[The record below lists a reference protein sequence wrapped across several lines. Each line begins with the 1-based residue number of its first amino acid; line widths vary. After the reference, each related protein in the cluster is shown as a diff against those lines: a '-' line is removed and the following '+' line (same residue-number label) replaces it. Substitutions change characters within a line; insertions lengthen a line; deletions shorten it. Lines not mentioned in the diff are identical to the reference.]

1 MERENF
7 LYEEFDIL
15 RKYGQI
21 SEISNFIKQGLSKRI
36 ELREYQ
42 KEAFENFITYF
53 ENEKLNKN
61 KQIHTLFHM
70 ATGSGKTVIMAG
82 LILYLYEKGYR
93 NFLFFVNQTN
103 ILEKTKDNFINVLS
117 NKYLFNEDLNYL
129 GEKVKINVVDN
140 FQRDIFKNNN
150 INICFTT
157 IQKLHSNLFE
167 NKENA
172 MTGDD
177 FENNKVVFISDESHH
192 LNGFTKNKNK
202 NKDKTKS
209 KKDSKKDEQKH
220 WETSIMNVFY
230 SNKKNIL
237 LEFTATLDLDEKVEK
252 KYRDKI
258 IYNYPLKNFRESG
271 YTKDFVNFSIN
282 ADTWKRTLIAL
293 ILSEY
298 RRFLFSDCGQ
308 NIKPVIMLKSK
319 VIKES
324 RSFYDKFFEKINKLD
339 SSDFENLPKEDKYLK
354 KALDYFRDKDKNK
367 TFEFLKESI
376 RDSFVEGKA
385 IIING
390 NEDNNVE
397 KQLLLNSLED
407 KKNNKRIIF
416 AVDMLNEGWDVLNL
430 FDIVRLYDTRSS
442 ASYTIKEAQLIGRGA
457 RYCPFLVNEEQEKF
471 KRKYD
476 FDLDNKYRILETML
490 FHSIDDS
497 KYISELKKALIEIG
511 LQEKD
516 MIERKYI
523 LKDEFKNTDFYNHG
537 YVFSNSRI
545 EKTRENIYEIE
556 EDLKYKVFY
565 PKIKNKN
572 AKIENLIGN
581 KNEKISDDIEIKKIK
596 LSEIDYNIL
605 SGSAIYF
612 NELKFNI
619 LKEKYPN
626 LKSLKEFL
634 SGENYLGNI
643 AIEFKYAKGSEITGK
658 DIYRELKQEV
668 FPVICKHINEIKT
681 EYEGREEFKPYEI
694 KNIIKDKTIYLSS
707 VNNEGKGESQIE
719 TSNNELKLDLSM
731 ENWYVYNDNYGTTEE
746 KKFVKYFKN
755 EIKPKL
761 DEKNFEYYVI
771 RNERFSELALY
782 SFDKGERFEPD
793 YLLFIK
799 NKNNDNKS
807 EEYQIYAEPKGEQ
820 LLLVDKWKEDFLIKI
835 EEKQKT
841 MKNNHKIIGLPFF
854 NGKGTKLK
862 EFSEVINKFLD
873 KI

>member
-1 MERENF
+1 MERF
-7 LYEEFDIL
+7 LYEKLDVS
-15 RKYGQI
+15 R
-21 SEISNFIKQGLSKRI
+21 EIGAIKEIPNFLKQGLSKRI

-103 ILEKTKDNFINVLS
+103 ILEKTKDNFVNTLS
-117 NKYLFNEDLNYL
+117 GKYLFDEELNYL

-140 FQRDIFKNNN
+140 FQRDVFENNN

-157 IQKLHSNLFE
+157 IQKLHLDLFE

-192 LNGFTKNKNK
+192 VNTFTKNK
-202 NKDKTKS
+202 TKEE
-209 KKDSKKDEQKH
+209 KEIQNN
-220 WETSIMNVFY
+220 WETSIMNAFY
-230 SNKKNIL
+230 SNKNSIL
-237 LEFTATLDLDEKVEK
+237 LEFTATADLKDKNVEE

-282 ADTWKRTLIAL
+282 TDTWKRTLIAL

-324 RSFYDKFFEKINKLD
+324 RSFYDEFFKKINKLD
-339 SSDFENLPKEDKYLK
+339 NSDFENLPKEDKYLQ

-376 RDSFVEGKA
+376 RESFVEEKA

-476 FDLDNKYRILETML
+476 FDLDNKYRILETMF

-523 LKDEFKNTDFYNHG
+523 LKDKFKNTDFYNHG

-565 PKIKNKN
+565 PKIKSKN
-572 AKIENLIGN
+572 VKIENLIDN
-581 KNEKISDDIEIKKIK
+581 KNEKISDNIEIKKIK

-605 SGSAIYF
+605 SGTAIYF
-612 NELKFNI
+612 NELKFNF

-626 LKSLKEFL
+626 LKTLKEFL
-634 SGENYLGNI
+634 TGENYLGNI
-643 AIEFKYAKGSEITGK
+643 GIEFKYVKGSEITGK

-668 FPVICKHINEIKT
+668 FPAICKHINEIKI

-694 KNIIKDKTIYLSS
+694 KNVIKDKTIYLSS

-799 NKNNDNKS
+799 NKNDDRS

-873 KI
+873 QI

>member
-1 MERENF
+1 MERF
-7 LYEEFDIL
+7 LYEKLDVS
-15 RKYGQI
+15 R
-21 SEISNFIKQGLSKRI
+21 EIGAIKEIPNFLKQGLSKRI

-117 NKYLFNEDLNYL
+117 NKYLFDEDLNYF
-129 GEKVKINVVDN
+129 GEKVKINTVDN
-140 FQRDIFKNNN
+140 FQRNVFENNN

-157 IQKLHSNLFE
+157 IQKLHLDLFE

-172 MTGDD
+172 MTKND
-177 FENNKVVFISDESHH
+177 FESNKVVFISDESHH
-192 LNGFTKNKNK
+192 INTFTKK
-202 NKDKTKS
+202 KTKEEKEIQNS
-209 KKDSKKDEQKH
+209 
-220 WETSIMNVFY
+220 WETSITNAFN
-230 SNKKNIL
+230 SNENSVL
-237 LEFTATLDLDEKVEK
+237 LEFTATADLKDKNVEE

-282 ADTWKRTLIAL
+282 TDTWKRTLIAL

-324 RSFYDKFFEKINKLD
+324 RSFYDEFFEKINKLD

-376 RDSFVEGKA
+376 RDSFVEEKA

-471 KRKYD
+471 KRKFD
-476 FDLDNKYRILETML
+476 FDLDNKYRILETMF

-511 LQEKD
+511 LQEKN

-523 LKDEFKNTDFYNHG
+523 LKAEFKNTDFYNHG

-556 EDLKYKVFY
+556 EDLKYKTFY
-565 PKIKNKN
+565 PKTKNKN
-572 AKIENLIGN
+572 AKTENLIDD
-581 KNEKISDDIEIKKIK
+581 KNEKNFDNIEIKKIK
-596 LSEIDYNIL
+596 LNEIDYNIL
-605 SGSAIYF
+605 SGTVIYF
-612 NELKFNI
+612 NELKFNF

-626 LKSLKEFL
+626 LKTLKEFL
-634 SGENYLGNI
+634 TGENYLGNI
-643 AIEFKYAKGSEITGK
+643 GIEFKYVKGSEIKGK

-668 FPVICKHINEIKT
+668 FPAICKHINEIKT

-771 RNERFSELALY
+771 RNERFSEFALY

-854 NGKGTKLK
+854 NGKGIKLK
-862 EFSEVINKFLD
+862 EFSEAINRFLD

>member
-1 MERENF
+1 MERF
-7 LYEEFDIL
+7 LYEKLDVS
-15 RKYGQI
+15 R
-21 SEISNFIKQGLSKRI
+21 EIGATKEITNFLKQGLSKRI

-82 LILYLYEKGYR
+82 LILYLDEKGYR

-103 ILEKTKDNFINVLS
+103 ILEKTKDNFINILS
-117 NKYLFNEDLNYL
+117 SKYLFDEDLNYF
-129 GEKVKINVVDN
+129 GEKVKINAVDN
-140 FQRDIFKNNN
+140 FQRNVFENNN

-157 IQKLHSNLFE
+157 IQKLHDLFKNKE
-167 NKENA
+167 KENA
-172 MTGDD
+172 MTKND
-177 FENNKVVFISDESHH
+177 FESNKVVFISDESHH
-192 LNGFTKNKNK
+192 INTFTKK
-202 NKDKTKS
+202 KTKEEKEIQNS
-209 KKDSKKDEQKH
+209 
-220 WETSIMNVFY
+220 WETSIMNAFN
-230 SNKKNIL
+230 SNENSIL
-237 LEFTATLDLDEKVEK
+237 LEFTATADLKDKNVEE

-282 ADTWKRTLIAL
+282 TDTWKRTLIAL

-324 RSFYDKFFEKINKLD
+324 RSFYDEFFEKINKLD

-376 RDSFVEGKA
+376 RDSFVEEKA

-476 FDLDNKYRILETML
+476 FDLDNKYRILETMF

-511 LQEKD
+511 LQEKN

-523 LKDEFKNTDFYNHG
+523 LKAEFKNTDFYNHG

-545 EKTRENIYEIE
+545 EKNRKNIYEIE
-556 EDLKYKVFY
+556 ENLKYKVFY

-581 KNEKISDDIEIKKIK
+581 KNEKIFDGIEIKKIK
-596 LSEIDYNIL
+596 LSEIDYSIL
-605 SGSAIYF
+605 SGTAIYF
-612 NELKFNI
+612 KELKFNV

-626 LKSLKEFL
+626 LKTLKEFL
-634 SGENYLGNI
+634 TAENYLGNV
-643 AIEFKYAKGSEITGK
+643 AIEFKYTKGSEITGK

-668 FPVICKHINEIKT
+668 FPAICKHINEIKT
-681 EYEGREEFKPYEI
+681 EYEGREEFEPYKI
-694 KNIIKDKTIYLSS
+694 KDVVKDKTIYLSS
-707 VNNEGKGESQIE
+707 ISNDGKGESQIK
-719 TSNNELKLDLSM
+719 TSSSEFKLDLSA
-731 ENWYVYNDNYGTTEE
+731 EDWYVYDDNYGTTEE
-746 KKFVKYFKN
+746 KSFIKYFKT

-761 DEKNFEYYVI
+761 DKKNLEYYVI
-771 RNERFSELALY
+771 RNERFSELAIY

-799 NKNNDNKS
+799 NKNDDKS

-820 LLLVDKWKEDFLIKI
+820 LLLKDKWKEDFLIKI
-835 EEKQKT
+835 EKKQKT
-841 MKNNHKIIGLPFF
+841 TKNNHKIIGLPFF

-873 KI
+873 RI

>member
-1 MERENF
+1 MERF
-7 LYEEFDIL
+7 LYEKLDL
-15 RKYGQI
+15 SR
-21 SEISNFIKQGLSKRI
+21 EIGATKEITNFLKQGLSKRI

-103 ILEKTKDNFINVLS
+103 ILEKTKDNFINILS
-117 NKYLFNEDLNYL
+117 SKYLFDEDLNYF
-129 GEKVKINVVDN
+129 GEKVKINAVDN
-140 FQRDIFKNNN
+140 FQRNVFENNN

-157 IQKLHSNLFE
+157 IQKLHDLFKNKE
-167 NKENA
+167 KENA
-172 MTGDD
+172 MTKND
-177 FENNKVVFISDESHH
+177 FESNKVVFISDESHH
-192 LNGFTKNKNK
+192 INTFTKK
-202 NKDKTKS
+202 KTKEEKEIQNS
-209 KKDSKKDEQKH
+209 
-220 WETSIMNVFY
+220 WETSIMNAFN
-230 SNKKNIL
+230 SNENSIL
-237 LEFTATLDLDEKVEK
+237 LEFTATADLKDKNVEE

-282 ADTWKRTLIAL
+282 TDTWKRTLIAL

-324 RSFYDKFFEKINKLD
+324 RSFYDEFFEKINKLD

-376 RDSFVEGKA
+376 RDSFVEEKA

-476 FDLDNKYRILETML
+476 FDLDNKYRILETMF

-511 LQEKD
+511 LQEKN

-523 LKDEFKNTDFYNHG
+523 LKAEFKNTDFYNHG

-545 EKTRENIYEIE
+545 EKNRKNIYEIE
-556 EDLKYKVFY
+556 ENLKYKVFY

-581 KNEKISDDIEIKKIK
+581 KNEKIFDGIEIKKIK
-596 LSEIDYNIL
+596 LSEIDYSIL
-605 SGSAIYF
+605 SGTAIYF
-612 NELKFNI
+612 KELKFNV

-626 LKSLKEFL
+626 LKTLKEFL
-634 SGENYLGNI
+634 TAENYLGNV
-643 AIEFKYAKGSEITGK
+643 AIEFKYTKGSEITGK

-668 FPVICKHINEIKT
+668 FPAICKHINEIKT
-681 EYEGREEFKPYEI
+681 EYEGREEFEPYKI
-694 KNIIKDKTIYLSS
+694 KDVVKDKTIYLSS
-707 VNNEGKGESQIE
+707 ISNDGKGESQIK
-719 TSNNELKLDLSM
+719 TSSSEFKLDLSA
-731 ENWYVYNDNYGTTEE
+731 EDWYVYDDNYGTTEE
-746 KKFVKYFKN
+746 KSFIKYFKT

-761 DEKNFEYYVI
+761 DKKNLEYYVI
-771 RNERFSELALY
+771 RNERFSELAIY

-799 NKNNDNKS
+799 NKNDDKS

-820 LLLVDKWKEDFLIKI
+820 LLLKDKWKEDFLIKI
-835 EEKQKT
+835 EKKQKT
-841 MKNNHKIIGLPFF
+841 TKNNHKIIGLPFF

-873 KI
+873 RI

>member
-21 SEISNFIKQGLSKRI
+21 SKLSNFIKQGLSKKI

-82 LILYLYEKGYR
+82 IILYLYEKGYR

-117 NKYLFNEDLNYL
+117 NKYLFNEDLNYF

-157 IQKLHSNLFE
+157 IQKLHLDLFE

-172 MTGDD
+172 MTKND
-177 FENNKVVFISDESHH
+177 FESNKVVFISDESHH
-192 LNGFTKNKNK
+192 INTFTKK
-202 NKDKTKS
+202 KTKEEKEIQNS
-209 KKDSKKDEQKH
+209 
-220 WETSIMNVFY
+220 WETSITNAFN
-230 SNKKNIL
+230 SNENSVL
-237 LEFTATLDLDEKVEK
+237 LEFTATADLKDKNVEE

-282 ADTWKRTLIAL
+282 TDTWKRTLIAL

-324 RSFYDKFFEKINKLD
+324 RSFYDEFFEKINKLD

-376 RDSFVEGKA
+376 RDSFVEEKA

-476 FDLDNKYRILETML
+476 FDLDNKYRILETMF

-511 LQEKD
+511 LQEKN

-523 LKDEFKNTDFYNHG
+523 LKDKFKNTDFYNHG
-537 YVFSNSRI
+537 YIFSNSRI

-556 EDLKYKVFY
+556 EDFKYKTFY

-572 AKIENLIGN
+572 AKTENLIDN
-581 KNEKISDDIEIKKIK
+581 KNEKNFDNIEIKKIK
-596 LSEIDYNIL
+596 LNEIDYNIL
-605 SGSAIYF
+605 SGSVIYF

-626 LKSLKEFL
+626 LKTLKEFL
-634 SGENYLGNI
+634 TAENYLGNV
-643 AIEFKYAKGSEITGK
+643 AIEFKYTKGSEITGK

-668 FPVICKHINEIKT
+668 FPAICKHINEIKT
-681 EYEGREEFKPYEI
+681 EYEGREEFEPYKI
-694 KNIIKDKTIYLSS
+694 KDVIKDKRIYLSRIS
-707 VNNEGKGESQIE
+707 SDGKGESQIK
-719 TSNNELKLDLSM
+719 TSSSEFKLDLSV
-731 ENWYVYNDNYGTTEE
+731 EDWYVYDDNYGTTEE
-746 KKFVKYFKN
+746 KSFIKYFKT

-761 DEKNFEYYVI
+761 DKKNLEYYVI
-771 RNERFSELALY
+771 RNERFSELAIY
-782 SFDKGERFEPD
+782 SFDEGKRFEPD

-799 NKNNDNKS
+799 NKNNDDKS

-820 LLLVDKWKEDFLIKI
+820 LLVEDEWKEGFLLEI
-835 EEKQKT
+835 EGKQKT
-841 MKNNHKIIGLPFF
+841 AKNNHKIIGWPFF
-854 NGKGTKLK
+854 NRKGTKLK
-862 EFSEVINKFLD
+862 EFSEAVNKLLE

>member
-15 RKYGQI
+15 RKYRQI

-157 IQKLHSNLFE
+157 IQKLHLDLFE

-192 LNGFTKNKNK
+192 VNTFTKK
-202 NKDKTKS
+202 KTKEE
-209 KKDSKKDEQKH
+209 KEIQKS
-220 WETSIMNVFY
+220 WETSIMNAFY
-230 SNKKNIL
+230 SNKNSIL
-237 LEFTATLDLDEKVEK
+237 LEFTATADLKDKNVEE

-282 ADTWKRTLIAL
+282 TDTWKRTLIAL

-298 RRFLFSDCGQ
+298 RKFLFSDCGQ

-324 RSFYDKFFEKINKLD
+324 RSFYDEFFEKINKLD
-339 SSDFENLPKEDKYLK
+339 NSDFENLPKEDKYLK

-376 RDSFVEGKA
+376 RDSFVEEKA

-407 KKNNKRIIF
+407 KKNNKRLIF

-442 ASYTIKEAQLIGRGA
+442 TSYTIKEAQLIGRGA

-476 FDLDNKYRILETML
+476 FDLDNKYRILEIMF

-511 LQEKD
+511 LQEKN

-523 LKDEFKNTDFYNHG
+523 LKAEFKNTDFYNHG

-556 EDLKYKVFY
+556 EDLKYKTFY
-565 PKIKNKN
+565 PKTKNKN
-572 AKIENLIGN
+572 AKTENLIDD
-581 KNEKISDDIEIKKIK
+581 KNEKNFDNIEIKKIK
-596 LSEIDYNIL
+596 LNEIDYNIL
-605 SGSAIYF
+605 SGTVIYF
-612 NELKFNI
+612 NELKFNF

-626 LKSLKEFL
+626 LKTLKEFL
-634 SGENYLGNI
+634 TGENYLGNI
-643 AIEFKYAKGSEITGK
+643 GIEFKYVKGSEIKGK

-668 FPVICKHINEIKT
+668 FPAICKHINEIKT
-681 EYEGREEFKPYEI
+681 EYEGREEFEPYKI
-694 KNIIKDKTIYLSS
+694 KDVIKDKRIYLSRIRS
-707 VNNEGKGESQIE
+707 DRKGESQIK
-719 TSNNELKLDLSM
+719 TSSSEFKLDLSV
-731 ENWYVYNDNYGTTEE
+731 EDWYVYDDNYGTTEE
-746 KKFVKYFKN
+746 KLFVKYFKN

-761 DEKNFEYYVI
+761 DEKNLEYYVI
-771 RNERFSELALY
+771 RNERFSELAIY
-782 SFDKGERFEPD
+782 SFDKGKRFEPD

-799 NKNNDNKS
+799 NKTLDESKNK
-807 EEYQIYAEPKGEQ
+807 EYQIYAEPKGKQ
-820 LLLVDKWKEDFLIKI
+820 LLVEDEWKESFLLEI
-835 EEKQKT
+835 EGKQKIA
-841 MKNNHKIIGLPFF
+841 KKNHKIIGLPFF

-862 EFSEVINKFLD
+862 EFSEAVNKLL
-873 KI
+873 KEI

>member
-1 MERENF
+1 MERF
-7 LYEEFDIL
+7 LYEKLDVS
-15 RKYGQI
+15 R
-21 SEISNFIKQGLSKRI
+21 EIGAIKEIPNFLKQGLSKRI

-61 KQIHTLFHM
+61 KQVHTLFHM

-157 IQKLHSNLFE
+157 IQKLHLDLFE

-192 LNGFTKNKNK
+192 VNTFTKK
-202 NKDKTKS
+202 KTKEEKEIQNS
-209 KKDSKKDEQKH
+209 
-220 WETSIMNVFY
+220 WETSITNAFY
-230 SNKKNIL
+230 SNENSIL
-237 LEFTATLDLDEKVEK
+237 LEFTATADLKDKNVEE

-282 ADTWKRTLIAL
+282 TDTWKRTLIAL

-298 RRFLFSDCGQ
+298 RKFLFSDCGQ

-324 RSFYDKFFEKINKLD
+324 RSFYDEFFEKINKLD
-339 SSDFENLPKEDKYLK
+339 NSDFENLPKEDKYLK

-376 RDSFVEGKA
+376 RDSFVEEKA

-634 SGENYLGNI
+634 SGENYLGNV

-668 FPVICKHINEIKT
+668 FPAICKHINEIKT

-771 RNERFSELALY
+771 RNERFSEFALY

-862 EFSEVINKFLD
+862 EFSEVINYFLD
-873 KI
+873 

>member
-1 MERENF
+1 MERF
-7 LYEEFDIL
+7 LYEKLDVS
-15 RKYGQI
+15 R
-21 SEISNFIKQGLSKRI
+21 EIGAIKEIPNFLKQGLSKRI

-61 KQIHTLFHM
+61 KQVHTLFHM

-157 IQKLHSNLFE
+157 IQKLHLDLFE

-192 LNGFTKNKNK
+192 VNTFTKK
-202 NKDKTKS
+202 KTKEE
-209 KKDSKKDEQKH
+209 KKIQKS
-220 WETSIMNVFY
+220 WETSIMNAFY
-230 SNKKNIL
+230 SNKNNIL
-237 LEFTATLDLDEKVEK
+237 LEFTATADLKDKNVEE

-282 ADTWKRTLIAL
+282 TDTWKRTLIAL

-324 RSFYDKFFEKINKLD
+324 RSFYDEFFEKINKLD
-339 SSDFENLPKEDKYLK
+339 NSDFENLPKEDKYLK

-367 TFEFLKESI
+367 IFEFLKESI
-376 RDSFVEGKA
+376 RDSFVEEKA

-497 KYISELKKALIEIG
+497 KYISELKKVLIEIG

-581 KNEKISDDIEIKKIK
+581 KNEKISDGIEIKKIK

-605 SGSAIYF
+605 SGTAIYF
-612 NELKFNI
+612 KELKFNV

-626 LKSLKEFL
+626 LKTLKEFL
-634 SGENYLGNI
+634 TAENYLGNA
-643 AIEFKYAKGSEITGK
+643 AIEFKYTKGSEITGK

-668 FPVICKHINEIKT
+668 FPAICNHINEIKT
-681 EYEGREEFKPYEI
+681 EYEGREEFEPYKI
-694 KNIIKDKTIYLSS
+694 KDVIKDKTIYLSS
-707 VNNEGKGESQIE
+707 ISNDGKGESQIKISSSE
-719 TSNNELKLDLSM
+719 FKLDLSV
-731 ENWYVYNDNYGTTEE
+731 EDWYVYDDNYGTTEE
-746 KKFVKYFKN
+746 KSFIKYFKT

-761 DEKNFEYYVI
+761 DKKNLEYYVI

-799 NKNNDNKS
+799 NKNDDKS

-820 LLLVDKWKEDFLIKI
+820 LLLKDKWKEDFLIKI
-835 EEKQKT
+835 EKKQKT
-841 MKNNHKIIGLPFF
+841 TKNNHKIIGLPFF

-873 KI
+873 RI

>member
-1 MERENF
+1 MERF
-7 LYEEFDIL
+7 LYEKLDVS
-15 RKYGQI
+15 R
-21 SEISNFIKQGLSKRI
+21 EIGAIKEIPNFLKQGLSKRI

-129 GEKVKINVVDN
+129 GEKVKINAVDN

-157 IQKLHSNLFE
+157 IQKLHLDLFE

-192 LNGFTKNKNK
+192 VNTFTKK
-202 NKDKTKS
+202 KTKEEKEIQNS
-209 KKDSKKDEQKH
+209 
-220 WETSIMNVFY
+220 WETSITNAFY
-230 SNKKNIL
+230 SNENSIL
-237 LEFTATLDLDEKVEK
+237 LEFTATADLKDKNVEE

-282 ADTWKRTLIAL
+282 TDTWKRTLIAL

-298 RRFLFSDCGQ
+298 RKFLFSDCGK

-324 RSFYDKFFEKINKLD
+324 RSFYDEFFEKINKLD
-339 SSDFENLPKEDKYLK
+339 NSDFENLPKEDKYLK

-376 RDSFVEGKA
+376 RDSFVEEKA

-634 SGENYLGNI
+634 SGENYLGNV

-820 LLLVDKWKEDFLIKI
+820 LLLKDKWKEGFLLEI

>member
-1 MERENF
+1 MERF
-7 LYEEFDIL
+7 LYEKLDVS
-15 RKYGQI
+15 R
-21 SEISNFIKQGLSKRI
+21 EIGAIKEIPNFLKQGLSKRI

-103 ILEKTKDNFINVLS
+103 ILEKTKDNFVNTLS
-117 NKYLFNEDLNYL
+117 GKYLFDEELNYL

-140 FQRDIFKNNN
+140 FQRDVFENNN

-157 IQKLHSNLFE
+157 IQKLHLDLFE

-192 LNGFTKNKNK
+192 VNTFTKNK
-202 NKDKTKS
+202 TKEE
-209 KKDSKKDEQKH
+209 KEIQNN
-220 WETSIMNVFY
+220 WETSIMNAFY
-230 SNKKNIL
+230 SNKNSIL
-237 LEFTATLDLDEKVEK
+237 LEFTATADLKDKNVEE

-282 ADTWKRTLIAL
+282 TDTWKRTLIAL

-324 RSFYDKFFEKINKLD
+324 RSFYDEFFKKINKLD
-339 SSDFENLPKEDKYLK
+339 NSDFENLPKEDKYLQ

-376 RDSFVEGKA
+376 RESFVEEKA

-476 FDLDNKYRILETML
+476 FDLDNKYRILETMF

-523 LKDEFKNTDFYNHG
+523 LKDKFKNTDFYNHG

-565 PKIKNKN
+565 PKIKSKN
-572 AKIENLIGN
+572 VKIENLIDN
-581 KNEKISDDIEIKKIK
+581 KNKKIFDNIEIKKIK

-626 LKSLKEFL
+626 LKTLKEFL
-634 SGENYLGNI
+634 TGENYLGNV
-643 AIEFKYAKGSEITGK
+643 AIEFKYTKGSEITGK

-668 FPVICKHINEIKT
+668 FPTICKHINEIKI

-694 KNIIKDKTIYLSS
+694 KNVIKDKTIYLSS

-793 YLLFIK
+793 YLLLIK
-799 NKNNDNKS
+799 DKNDDKS

>member
-21 SEISNFIKQGLSKRI
+21 SEISNFIKQGLSKKI
-36 ELREYQ
+36 ELRKYQ

-117 NKYLFNEDLNYL
+117 NKYLFDEDLNYF
-129 GEKVKINVVDN
+129 GEKVKINTVDN

-157 IQKLHSNLFE
+157 IQKLHLDLFE

-192 LNGFTKNKNK
+192 VNTFTKK
-202 NKDKTKS
+202 KTKEE
-209 KKDSKKDEQKH
+209 KEIQKN
-220 WETSIMNVFY
+220 WETSIMNAFY
-230 SNKKNIL
+230 SNKNSIL
-237 LEFTATLDLDEKVEK
+237 LEFTATADLKDKNVEE

-282 ADTWKRTLIAL
+282 TDTWKRTLIAL

-324 RSFYDKFFEKINKLD
+324 RSFYDEFFEKINKLD

-376 RDSFVEGKA
+376 RDSFVEEKA

-476 FDLDNKYRILETML
+476 FDLDNKYRILETMF

-511 LQEKD
+511 LQEKNT
-516 MIERKYI
+516 IERKYI
-523 LKDEFKNTDFYNHG
+523 LKAEFKNTDFYNHG

-572 AKIENLIGN
+572 IKIENLIDN
-581 KNEKISDDIEIKKIK
+581 KNEKNSDNVEIKKIK

-605 SGSAIYF
+605 SGTAIYF
-612 NELKFNI
+612 NELKFNF

-626 LKSLKEFL
+626 LKTLKEFL
-634 SGENYLGNI
+634 TGENYLGNI
-643 AIEFKYAKGSEITGK
+643 GIEFKYTKGSEITGK

-668 FPVICKHINEIKT
+668 FPVICKHISEIKI
-681 EYEGREEFKPYEI
+681 EYEGREEFKPYKI
-694 KNIIKDKTIYLSS
+694 KDVIKDKTIYLSNIS
-707 VNNEGKGESQIE
+707 NDGKGESQIK
-719 TSNNELKLDLSM
+719 TSSSEFKLDLSV
-731 ENWYVYNDNYGTTEE
+731 EDWYVYDDNYGTTEE
-746 KKFVKYFKN
+746 KSFIKYFKT

-761 DEKNFEYYVI
+761 DKKNLEYYVI
-771 RNERFSELALY
+771 RNERFSELAIY
-782 SFDKGERFEPD
+782 SFDKGKRFEPD

-799 NKNNDNKS
+799 NKTLDEGKNK
-807 EEYQIYAEPKGEQ
+807 EYQIYAEPKGEH
-820 LLLVDKWKEDFLIKI
+820 LLEKDNWKEEFLLKI
-835 EEKQKT
+835 EKKQKIS
-841 MKNNHKIIGLPFF
+841 KNNQKIIGLPFF
-854 NGKGTKLK
+854 YGKGTKLK

>member
-1 MERENF
+1 MERF
-7 LYEEFDIL
+7 LYEKLDVSREIGAI
-15 RKYGQI
+15 K
-21 SEISNFIKQGLSKRI
+21 EISNFLKQGLSKRI

-61 KQIHTLFHM
+61 RQIHTLFHM

-82 LILYLYEKGYR
+82 LILYLYVKGYR

-129 GEKVKINVVDN
+129 GEKVKINVVNN

-157 IQKLHSNLFE
+157 IQKLHLDLFE

-192 LNGFTKNKNK
+192 VNTFTKK
-202 NKDKTKS
+202 KTKEE
-209 KKDSKKDEQKH
+209 KEIQKS
-220 WETSIMNVFY
+220 WENSIMNAFY
-230 SNKKNIL
+230 SNKNNIL
-237 LEFTATLDLDEKVEK
+237 LEFTATADLKDKNVEE

-282 ADTWKRTLIAL
+282 TDTWKRTLIAL

-298 RRFLFSDCGQ
+298 RKFLFSDCGQ
-308 NIKPVIMLKSK
+308 NIKPVVMLKSK

-324 RSFYDKFFEKINKLD
+324 RSFYDEFFEKINKLGN
-339 SSDFENLPKEDKYLK
+339 SDFENLPKEDKYLK

-376 RDSFVEGKA
+376 RDSFVEEKA

-476 FDLDNKYRILETML
+476 SDLDNKYRILETMF

-545 EKTRENIYEIE
+545 EKTRESIYEIE

-572 AKIENLIGN
+572 AKIENLIDN
-581 KNEKISDDIEIKKIK
+581 KNEKISDNIEIKKIK

-612 NELKFNI
+612 NELKFNV

-626 LKSLKEFL
+626 LKTLKEFL
-634 SGENYLGNI
+634 TAENYLGNV
-643 AIEFKYAKGSEITGK
+643 AIEFKYTKGSEITGK

-668 FPVICKHINEIKT
+668 FPAICKHINEIKI

-694 KNIIKDKTIYLSS
+694 KNVIKDKTIYLSS
-707 VNNEGKGESQIE
+707 INNEGKGESQIE
-719 TSNNELKLDLSM
+719 TSNNELKIDLSM

-799 NKNNDNKS
+799 NKNDDKS

>member
-36 ELREYQ
+36 EMREYQ

-140 FQRDIFKNNN
+140 FQRNVFENNN

-157 IQKLHSNLFE
+157 IQKLHSDLSK

-172 MTGDD
+172 MTKND
-177 FENNKVVFISDESHH
+177 FESNKVVFISDESHH
-192 LNGFTKNKNK
+192 INTFTKK
-202 NKDKTKS
+202 KTKEE
-209 KKDSKKDEQKH
+209 KKIQNS
-220 WETSIMNVFY
+220 WETSIMNAFY
-230 SNKKNIL
+230 SNKNNIL
-237 LEFTATLDLDEKVEK
+237 LEFTATADLKDKNVEE

-258 IYNYPLKNFRESG
+258 IYNYSLKNFRESG

-282 ADTWKRTLIAL
+282 TDTWKRTLIAL

-324 RSFYDKFFEKINKLD
+324 RSFYNEFFEKINKLD

-442 ASYTIKEAQLIGRGA
+442 ASYSIKEAQLIGRGA

-497 KYISELKKALIEIG
+497 KYISELKKVLIEIG

-572 AKIENLIGN
+572 AKIENLIDN
-581 KNEKISDDIEIKKIK
+581 KNKKTFDNIEIKKIK

-605 SGSAIYF
+605 SGTAIYF
-612 NELKFNI
+612 NELKFNF

-626 LKSLKEFL
+626 LKTLKEFL
-634 SGENYLGNI
+634 TGENYLGNI
-643 AIEFKYAKGSEITGK
+643 GIEFKYAKGSEITGK

-668 FPVICKHINEIKT
+668 FPAICKHINEIKI

-694 KNIIKDKTIYLSS
+694 KNVIKDKTIYLSS

-782 SFDKGERFEPD
+782 SFDKGEKFEPD

-862 EFSEVINKFLD
+862 EFSEAVNKLLE

>member
-1 MERENF
+1 MERF
-7 LYEEFDIL
+7 LYEKLDVS
-15 RKYGQI
+15 R
-21 SEISNFIKQGLSKRI
+21 EIGATKEITNFLKQGLSKRI

-61 KQIHTLFHM
+61 KQLHTLFHM

-82 LILYLYEKGYR
+82 FILYLYEKGYR

-103 ILEKTKDNFINVLS
+103 ILEKTKDNFINILS

-157 IQKLHSNLFE
+157 IQKLHLDLFE

-192 LNGFTKNKNK
+192 VNTFTKK
-202 NKDKTKS
+202 KTKEE
-209 KKDSKKDEQKH
+209 KEIQKS
-220 WETSIMNVFY
+220 WETSIMNAFY
-230 SNKKNIL
+230 SNKNSIL
-237 LEFTATLDLDEKVEK
+237 LEFTATADLKDKNVEE

-282 ADTWKRTLIAL
+282 TDTWKRTLIAL

-298 RRFLFSDCGQ
+298 RKFLFSDCGQ

-324 RSFYDKFFEKINKLD
+324 RSFYDEFFEKINKLD
-339 SSDFENLPKEDKYLK
+339 NSDFENLPKEDKYLK

-376 RDSFVEGKA
+376 RESFVEEKA

-497 KYISELKKALIEIG
+497 KYISELKKVLIEIG

-572 AKIENLIGN
+572 AKIENLIDN
-581 KNEKISDDIEIKKIK
+581 KNEKNSDNVEIKKIK

-605 SGSAIYF
+605 SGTAIYF
-612 NELKFNI
+612 NELKFNF

-626 LKSLKEFL
+626 LKTLKEFL
-634 SGENYLGNI
+634 TGENYLGNI
-643 AIEFKYAKGSEITGK
+643 GIEFKYVKGSEITGK

-668 FPVICKHINEIKT
+668 FPAICKHINEIKI
-681 EYEGREEFKPYEI
+681 EYEGREEFKSYEI
-694 KNIIKDKTIYLSS
+694 KNVIKDKTIYLSS

>member
-1 MERENF
+1 MERF
-7 LYEEFDIL
+7 LYEKLDVS
-15 RKYGQI
+15 R
-21 SEISNFIKQGLSKRI
+21 EIGAIKEIPNFLKQGLSKRI

-61 KQIHTLFHM
+61 KQVHTLFHM

-157 IQKLHSNLFE
+157 IQKLHLDLFE

-192 LNGFTKNKNK
+192 VNTFTKK
-202 NKDKTKS
+202 KTKEE
-209 KKDSKKDEQKH
+209 KKIQKS
-220 WETSIMNVFY
+220 WETSIMNAFY
-230 SNKKNIL
+230 SNKNNIL
-237 LEFTATLDLDEKVEK
+237 LEFTATADLKDKNVEE

-282 ADTWKRTLIAL
+282 TDTWKRTLIAL

-298 RRFLFSDCGQ
+298 RKFLFSDCGQ

-324 RSFYDKFFEKINKLD
+324 RSFYNEFFEKINKLD

-442 ASYTIKEAQLIGRGA
+442 ASYSIKEAQLIGRGA

-572 AKIENLIGN
+572 AKIENLIDN
-581 KNEKISDDIEIKKIK
+581 KNKKTSDDIEIKKIK

-634 SGENYLGNI
+634 SGENYLGNV

-668 FPVICKHINEIKT
+668 FPAICKHINEIKT

-771 RNERFSELALY
+771 RNERFSEFALY

-854 NGKGTKLK
+854 NGKGIKLK
-862 EFSEVINKFLD
+862 EFSEAINRFLD

>member
-1 MERENF
+1 MERF
-7 LYEEFDIL
+7 LYEKLDVS
-15 RKYGQI
+15 R
-21 SEISNFIKQGLSKRI
+21 EIGAIKEIPNFLKQGLSKRI

-129 GEKVKINVVDN
+129 GEKVKINAVDN

-157 IQKLHSNLFE
+157 IQKLHSDLFE

-172 MTGDD
+172 MTKND
-177 FENNKVVFISDESHH
+177 FESNKVVFISDESHH
-192 LNGFTKNKNK
+192 INTFTKK
-202 NKDKTKS
+202 KTKEEKEIQNS
-209 KKDSKKDEQKH
+209 
-220 WETSIMNVFY
+220 WETSITNAFN
-230 SNKKNIL
+230 SNENSVL
-237 LEFTATLDLDEKVEK
+237 LEFTATADLKDKNVEE

-282 ADTWKRTLIAL
+282 TDTWKRTLIAL

-298 RRFLFSDCGQ
+298 RKFLFSDCGQ

-324 RSFYDKFFEKINKLD
+324 RSFYDEFFEKINKLD
-339 SSDFENLPKEDKYLK
+339 NSDFENLPKEDKYLK

-376 RDSFVEGKA
+376 RDSFVEEKA

-565 PKIKNKN
+565 SKIKNKN
-572 AKIENLIGN
+572 AKIENLIDN

-605 SGSAIYF
+605 SGTAIYF
-612 NELKFNI
+612 NELKFNF

-626 LKSLKEFL
+626 LKTLKEFL
-634 SGENYLGNI
+634 IGENYLGNV

-681 EYEGREEFKPYEI
+681 EYEGREEFEPYKI
-694 KNIIKDKTIYLSS
+694 KDVIKDKTIYLSKIS
-707 VNNEGKGESQIE
+707 SDGKGESQIK
-719 TSNNELKLDLSM
+719 TSSSEFKLDLSA
-731 ENWYVYNDNYGTTEE
+731 EDWYVYDDNYGTTEE
-746 KKFVKYFKN
+746 KSFIKYFKT

-761 DEKNFEYYVI
+761 DKKNLEYYVI
-771 RNERFSELALY
+771 RNERFSELAIY
-782 SFDKGERFEPD
+782 SFDKGKRFEPD

-799 NKNNDNKS
+799 NKTLDEGKNK
-807 EEYQIYAEPKGEQ
+807 EYQIYAEPKGKQFSVE
-820 LLLVDKWKEDFLIKI
+820 DEWKEVFLLEI
-835 EEKQKT
+835 EGKQKT
-841 MKNNHKIIGLPFF
+841 TKNNHKIIGLPFF

>member
-21 SEISNFIKQGLSKRI
+21 SEISNFIKQGLSKKI
-36 ELREYQ
+36 ELRKYQ

-157 IQKLHSNLFE
+157 IQKLHLDLFE

-192 LNGFTKNKNK
+192 VNTFTKNR
-202 NKDKTKS
+202 TKEE
-209 KKDSKKDEQKH
+209 KEIQKS
-220 WETSIMNVFY
+220 WETSIMNAFY
-230 SNKKNIL
+230 SNKNSIL
-237 LEFTATLDLDEKVEK
+237 LEFTATADLKDKNVEE

-282 ADTWKRTLIAL
+282 TDTWKRTLIAL

-324 RSFYDKFFEKINKLD
+324 RSFYDEFFEKINKLD

-376 RDSFVEGKA
+376 RDSFVEEKA

-476 FDLDNKYRILETML
+476 FDLDNKYRILETMF

-511 LQEKD
+511 LQEKN

-523 LKDEFKNTDFYNHG
+523 LKAEFKNTDFYNHG

-556 EDLKYKVFY
+556 EDLKYKTFY
-565 PKIKNKN
+565 PKTKNKN
-572 AKIENLIGN
+572 AKIENLIDN
-581 KNEKISDDIEIKKIK
+581 KNEKISDNIEIKKIK

-605 SGSAIYF
+605 SGTAIYF
-612 NELKFNI
+612 NELKFNF

-626 LKSLKEFL
+626 LKTLKEFL
-634 SGENYLGNI
+634 TGENYLGNI
-643 AIEFKYAKGSEITGK
+643 GIEFKYTKGSEITGK
-658 DIYRELKQEV
+658 DIYKELKQEV
-668 FPVICKHINEIKT
+668 FPAICKHINEIKI

-694 KNIIKDKTIYLSS
+694 KNVIKDKTIYLSS

-731 ENWYVYNDNYGTTEE
+731 ENWYVYNDNYGTAEE

-799 NKNNDNKS
+799 NKNDDKS

-873 KI
+873 QI

>member
-1 MERENF
+1 M
-7 LYEEFDIL
+7 
-15 RKYGQI
+15 
-21 SEISNFIKQGLSKRI
+21 
-36 ELREYQ
+36 
-42 KEAFENFITYF
+42 
-53 ENEKLNKN
+53 
-61 KQIHTLFHM
+61 
-70 ATGSGKTVIMAG
+70 
-82 LILYLYEKGYR
+82 
-93 NFLFFVNQTN
+93 
-103 ILEKTKDNFINVLS
+103 
-117 NKYLFNEDLNYL
+117 
-129 GEKVKINVVDN
+129 
-140 FQRDIFKNNN
+140 
-150 INICFTT
+150 
-157 IQKLHSNLFE
+157 
-167 NKENA
+167 NA
-172 MTGDD
+172 
-177 FENNKVVFISDESHH
+177 
-192 LNGFTKNKNK
+192 
-202 NKDKTKS
+202 
-209 KKDSKKDEQKH
+209 
-220 WETSIMNVFY
+220 FY
-230 SNKKNIL
+230 SNENSVL
-237 LEFTATLDLDEKVEK
+237 LEFTATADLKDKNVEE

-282 ADTWKRTLIAL
+282 TDTWKRTLIAL

-324 RSFYDKFFEKINKLD
+324 RSFYDEFFEKINKLD

-376 RDSFVEGKA
+376 RDSFVEEKA

-416 AVDMLNEGWDVLNL
+416 AIDMLNEGWDVLNL

-476 FDLDNKYRILETML
+476 SDLDNKYRILETMF
-490 FHSIDDS
+490 FHSINDS

-565 PKIKNKN
+565 PKIKSKN
-572 AKIENLIGN
+572 VKIENLIDN
-581 KNEKISDDIEIKKIK
+581 KNEKISDNIEIKKIK

-605 SGSAIYF
+605 SGTAIYF
-612 NELKFNI
+612 NELKFNF

-626 LKSLKEFL
+626 LKTLKEFL
-634 SGENYLGNI
+634 TGENYLGNI
-643 AIEFKYAKGSEITGK
+643 GIEFKYIKGSEITGK

-668 FPVICKHINEIKT
+668 FPAICKHINEIKI

-694 KNIIKDKTIYLSS
+694 KNVIKDKTIYLSS

-862 EFSEVINKFLD
+862 EFSEVINKFLE

>member
-1 MERENF
+1 MERF
-7 LYEEFDIL
+7 LYEKLDVS
-15 RKYGQI
+15 R
-21 SEISNFIKQGLSKRI
+21 EIGAIKEIPNFLKQGLSKRI

-129 GEKVKINVVDN
+129 GEKVKINAVDN

-157 IQKLHSNLFE
+157 IQKLHLDLFE

-192 LNGFTKNKNK
+192 VNTFTKK
-202 NKDKTKS
+202 KTKEE
-209 KKDSKKDEQKH
+209 KEIQKS
-220 WETSIMNVFY
+220 WETSIMNAFY
-230 SNKKNIL
+230 SNKNSIL
-237 LEFTATLDLDEKVEK
+237 LEFTATADLKNKNVEE

-282 ADTWKRTLIAL
+282 TDTWKRTLIAL

-298 RRFLFSDCGQ
+298 RKFLFSDCGQ

-324 RSFYDKFFEKINKLD
+324 RSFYDEFFEKINKLD
-339 SSDFENLPKEDKYLK
+339 NSDFENLPKEDKYLK

-376 RDSFVEGKA
+376 RDSFVEEKA

-572 AKIENLIGN
+572 AKIENLIDN
-581 KNEKISDDIEIKKIK
+581 KNKKTFDNIEIKKIK

-634 SGENYLGNI
+634 SGENYLGNV

-668 FPVICKHINEIKT
+668 FPAICKHINEIKT

-820 LLLVDKWKEDFLIKI
+820 LLLKDKWKEGFLLEI

>member
-1 MERENF
+1 MERF
-7 LYEEFDIL
+7 LYEKLDVS
-15 RKYGQI
+15 R
-21 SEISNFIKQGLSKRI
+21 EIGAIKEIPNFLKQGLSKRI

-61 KQIHTLFHM
+61 KQVHTLFHM

-103 ILEKTKDNFINVLS
+103 ILEKTKDNFINILS

-157 IQKLHSNLFE
+157 IQKLHLDLFE

-192 LNGFTKNKNK
+192 VNTFTKK
-202 NKDKTKS
+202 KTKEE
-209 KKDSKKDEQKH
+209 KEIQKS
-220 WETSIMNVFY
+220 WETSIMNAFY
-230 SNKKNIL
+230 SNKNSIL
-237 LEFTATLDLDEKVEK
+237 LEFTATADLKDKNVEE

-282 ADTWKRTLIAL
+282 TDTWKRTLIAL

-298 RRFLFSDCGQ
+298 RKFLFSDCGQ

-324 RSFYDKFFEKINKLD
+324 RSFYNEFFEKINKLD

-476 FDLDNKYRILETML
+476 FDLDNKYRILETMF

-511 LQEKD
+511 LQEKN

-523 LKDEFKNTDFYNHG
+523 LKDKFKNTDFYNHG

-572 AKIENLIGN
+572 AKIENLIDN
-581 KNEKISDDIEIKKIK
+581 KNKKTFDNIEIKKIK

-634 SGENYLGNI
+634 SGENYLGNV

-668 FPVICKHINEIKT
+668 FPAICKHINEIKT

-862 EFSEVINKFLD
+862 EFSEAVNKLLE

>member
-1 MERENF
+1 MERF
-7 LYEEFDIL
+7 LYEKLDVS
-15 RKYGQI
+15 R
-21 SEISNFIKQGLSKRI
+21 EIGAIKEIPNFLKQGLSKRI

-129 GEKVKINVVDN
+129 GEKVKINAVDN

-157 IQKLHSNLFE
+157 IQKLHLDLFE

-192 LNGFTKNKNK
+192 VNTFTKNR
-202 NKDKTKS
+202 TKEE
-209 KKDSKKDEQKH
+209 KEIQNN
-220 WETSIMNVFY
+220 WETSIMNDFY
-230 SNKKNIL
+230 RNKNSIL
-237 LEFTATLDLDEKVEK
+237 LEFTATADLKDKNVEE

-282 ADTWKRTLIAL
+282 TDTWKRTLIAL

-298 RRFLFSDCGQ
+298 RKFLFSDCGK

-324 RSFYDKFFEKINKLD
+324 RSFYNEFFEKINKLD

-376 RDSFVEGKA
+376 RDSFVEEKA

-497 KYISELKKALIEIG
+497 KYISELKKVLIEIG

-572 AKIENLIGN
+572 AKIENLIDN
-581 KNEKISDDIEIKKIK
+581 KNKKTFDNIEIKKIK

-634 SGENYLGNI
+634 SGENYLGNV

-862 EFSEVINKFLD
+862 EFSEAVNKLLE

>member
-1 MERENF
+1 MERF
-7 LYEEFDIL
+7 LYEKLDVS
-15 RKYGQI
+15 R
-21 SEISNFIKQGLSKRI
+21 EIGAIKEIPNFLKQGLSKRI

-117 NKYLFNEDLNYL
+117 NKYLFNEDLNYF
-129 GEKVKINVVDN
+129 GKKVKINVVDN
-140 FQRDIFKNNN
+140 FQRDIFENNN

-157 IQKLHSNLFE
+157 IQKLHLDLFE

-172 MTGDD
+172 ITGDD

-192 LNGFTKNKNK
+192 VNTFTKK
-202 NKDKTKS
+202 KTKEEKEIQNS
-209 KKDSKKDEQKH
+209 
-220 WETSIMNVFY
+220 WETSITNAFY
-230 SNKKNIL
+230 SNENSIL
-237 LEFTATLDLDEKVEK
+237 LEFTATADLKDKNVEE

-282 ADTWKRTLIAL
+282 TDTWKRTLIAL

-324 RSFYDKFFEKINKLD
+324 RNFYNEFFKKINKLENN
-339 SSDFENLPKEDKYLK
+339 DFENLPKEDKYLK
-354 KALDYFRDKDKNK
+354 KALDYFREKDKNK

-376 RDSFVEGKA
+376 KDSFIEEKS

-390 NEDNNVE
+390 KEDDNTE
-397 KQLLLNSLED
+397 KRLLLNSLED
-407 KKNNKRIIF
+407 KKNNKRLIF
-416 AVDMLNEGWDVLNL
+416 TVDMLNEGWDVLNL

-442 ASYTIKEAQLIGRGA
+442 AKYTITEAQLIGRGA

-476 FDLDNKYRILETML
+476 SDLDNKYRILETMF

-511 LQEKD
+511 LQEKN

-523 LKDEFKNTDFYNHG
+523 LKAEFKNTDFYNHG
-537 YVFSNSRI
+537 YIFSNSRI

-565 PKIKNKN
+565 PKIKSKN
-572 AKIENLIGN
+572 VKIENLIDN
-581 KNEKISDDIEIKKIK
+581 KNEKISDNIEIKKIK

-605 SGSAIYF
+605 SGTAIYF
-612 NELKFNI
+612 NELKFNF

-626 LKSLKEFL
+626 LKTLKEFL
-634 SGENYLGNI
+634 TGENYLGNI
-643 AIEFKYAKGSEITGK
+643 GIEFKYVKGSEITGK

-668 FPVICKHINEIKT
+668 FPVICKHINEIKI

-694 KNIIKDKTIYLSS
+694 KNVIKDKTIYLSS

>member
-1 MERENF
+1 MERF
-7 LYEEFDIL
+7 LYEKLDVS
-15 RKYGQI
+15 R
-21 SEISNFIKQGLSKRI
+21 EIGATKEITNFLKQGLSKRI

-103 ILEKTKDNFINVLS
+103 ILEKTKDNFINILS
-117 NKYLFNEDLNYL
+117 SKYLFDEDLNYL
-129 GEKVKINVVDN
+129 GEKVKINAVDN
-140 FQRDIFKNNN
+140 FQREVFKNNN

-157 IQKLHSNLFE
+157 IQKLHLDLFE

-172 MTGDD
+172 ITGDD

-192 LNGFTKNKNK
+192 VNTFTKK
-202 NKDKTKS
+202 KTKEE
-209 KKDSKKDEQKH
+209 KEIQKS
-220 WETSIMNVFY
+220 WETSIMNAFY
-230 SNKKNIL
+230 SNKNSIL
-237 LEFTATLDLDEKVEK
+237 LEFTATADLKDKNVEE

-282 ADTWKRTLIAL
+282 TDTWKRTLIAL

-308 NIKPVIMLKSK
+308 NIRPVIMLKSK

-324 RSFYDKFFEKINKLD
+324 RSFYDEFFEKINKLD

-376 RDSFVEGKA
+376 RDSFVEEKA

-476 FDLDNKYRILETML
+476 SDLDNKYRILETMF

-596 LSEIDYNIL
+596 LSEIDYSIL
-605 SGSAIYF
+605 SGTAIYF
-612 NELKFNI
+612 KELKFNV

-626 LKSLKEFL
+626 LKTLKEFL
-634 SGENYLGNI
+634 TAENYLGNV
-643 AIEFKYAKGSEITGK
+643 AIEFKYTKGSEITGK

-668 FPVICKHINEIKT
+668 FPAICKHINEIKT
-681 EYEGREEFKPYEI
+681 EYEGREEFEPYKI
-694 KNIIKDKTIYLSS
+694 KDVVKDKTIYLSS
-707 VNNEGKGESQIE
+707 ISNDGKGESQIK
-719 TSNNELKLDLSM
+719 TSSSEFKLDLSV
-731 ENWYVYNDNYGTTEE
+731 EDWYVYDDNYGTTEE
-746 KKFVKYFKN
+746 KSFIKYFKT

-761 DEKNFEYYVI
+761 DKKNLEYYVI
-771 RNERFSELALY
+771 RNERFSELAIY
-782 SFDKGERFEPD
+782 SFDKGKRFEPD

-799 NKNNDNKS
+799 NKTLDEGKNK
-807 EEYQIYAEPKGEQ
+807 EYQIYAEPKGKQ
-820 LLLVDKWKEDFLIKI
+820 LLVEDEWKEGFLLEI
-835 EEKQKT
+835 EGKQKT
-841 MKNNHKIIGLPFF
+841 TKNNHKIIGLPFF

-873 KI
+873 RI